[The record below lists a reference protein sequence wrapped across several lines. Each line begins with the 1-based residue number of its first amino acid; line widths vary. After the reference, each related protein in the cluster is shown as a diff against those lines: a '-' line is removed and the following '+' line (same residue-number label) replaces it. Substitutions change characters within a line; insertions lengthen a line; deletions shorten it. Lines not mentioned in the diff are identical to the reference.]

1 MTVAGAEC
9 PEAPEVHETHI
20 SVLFAWGDR
29 VLKVHKPLRYGF
41 VDFSTLERRAEDA
54 RREVTLNRRLA
65 PDVYLGVATISLDE
79 GPVEHGVLMRRL
91 PSAAN
96 LAELVAR
103 GPVPQ
108 DRITE
113 VADALASF
121 HRRAERSPAISA
133 SATSR
138 ALRERWAGTAAELSP
153 FVGERVDPDAYEQVT
168 ALADRFVA
176 GRSPLF
182 EQRIDEGRICD
193 GHGDLQAS
201 DIFCLPD
208 GPRLLDCLEFDD
220 QLRHGDVLADVAFLA
235 MDLER
240 LHAPVPADLLVGRYR
255 RQSGDPFPTSL
266 LHYYVAARAHVRLL
280 VECLRADQRR
290 QAGTAEA
297 PAVAP
302 LLDLAL
308 RHLQRGR
315 VRLVLVGGPPGS
327 GKSSVAGA
335 LANRLD
341 AEVLSTDHLRRELAP
356 VPLADRYRRTAREAV
371 YRELCT
377 EASRQ
382 LGLGRS
388 VVLDATWTSA
398 AMRAKAR
405 ALAREAAAEL
415 SELRCEAP
423 SGVRMAR
430 VATRKASG
438 STESEATPGVALLLA
453 GQADPW
459 PEAVPL
465 DSAQPLERTV
475 AAALHVLGVE
485 PS

>member
-1 MTVAGAEC
+1 M
-9 PEAPEVHETHI
+9 PPEVHETHI
-20 SVLFAWGDR
+20 SVLFSLGDR
-29 VLKVHKPLRYGF
+29 VLKVHKPVRFGF

-54 RREVTLNRRLA
+54 RREVALNRRLA
-65 PDVYLGVATISLDE
+65 PDVYLGVATISLE
-79 GPVEHGVLMRRL
+79 GAPVEHGVLMRRL
-91 PSAAN
+91 PSATN
-96 LAELVAR
+96 LAGLVTR
-103 GPVPQ
+103 GGVPQ
-108 DRITE
+108 DQIRD
-113 VADALASF
+113 VADTLASF
-121 HRRAERSPAISA
+121 HRQAERSPAVSA
-133 SATSR
+133 AATPA
-138 ALRERWAGTAAELSP
+138 ALGERWADTAAELTP
-153 FVGERVDPDAYEQVT
+153 FVGERVDPGAYGQLT

-182 EQRIDEGRICD
+182 EQRIDQGRICD

-220 QLRHGDVLADVAFLA
+220 HLRHGDVLADVAFLA

-240 LHAPVPADLLVGRYR
+240 LRAPAAAELLVDRYR
-255 RQSGDPFPTSL
+255 RQTGDPFPRSL

-280 VECLRADQRR
+280 VECLSADRR
-290 QAGTAEA
+290 PSDRRGRTDRGGQTEV
-297 PAVAP
+297 PPLVP

-308 RHLQRGR
+308 HHLQRGQ

-335 LANRLD
+335 LARRLD

-356 VPLADRYRRTAREAV
+356 VPLADRYRETAREAV
-371 YRELCT
+371 YCELRA

-398 AMRAKAR
+398 AMRALAR
-405 ALAREAAAEL
+405 AAARETEAEM
-415 SELRCEAP
+415 SELRCDAP

-430 VATRKASG
+430 VAARRASG

-459 PEAVPL
+459 PEATPV
-465 DSAQPLERTV
+465 DTAQPLERTV
-475 AAALHVLGVE
+475 AAALDALGFE
-485 PS
+485 RS